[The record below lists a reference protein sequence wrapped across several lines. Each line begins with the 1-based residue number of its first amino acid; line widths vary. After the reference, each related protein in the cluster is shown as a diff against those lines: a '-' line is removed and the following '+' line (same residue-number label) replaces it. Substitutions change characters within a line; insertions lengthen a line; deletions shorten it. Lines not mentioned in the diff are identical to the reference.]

1 MVKIGRTMLD
11 KNKRQGR
18 TQLLSIVYQ
27 QKVSRPKMTRPISA
41 AAYTIARRAAAYGS
55 FKCFL
60 TENTV

>member
-1 MVKIGRTMLD
+1 MLD

-18 TQLLSIVYQ
+18 TQMLSIVYQ

-41 AAYTIARRAAAYGS
+41 AAYTIARRAAAYVS